1 MLGYIQQKGIDIP
14 DRFSESGKEAIQM
27 KGYYTSDGFWGYMGG
42 HYVLFSS
49 EADYYEMMDE
59 DAA

>member
-1 MLGYIQQKGIDIP
+1 
-14 DRFSESGKEAIQM
+14 M
-27 KGYYTSDGFWGYMGG
+27 KGYYTSDGFWGYMGRR
-42 HYVLFSS
+42 YVLFSS